1 MKKGDVQKR
10 DAQKPTVL
18 SALKTRDIAFLGL
31 FVAVSMVLSY
41 VESLI
46 PVYLGA
52 PGIKPG
58 LANLFVLLLFM
69 EKRPKE
75 AVAVNLI
82 RIVLSGFLFGN
93 LFSIVYSLA
102 GAALSMAVMYGMLW
116 MGRFHPFT
124 TSVAG
129 GIAHNIAQLLVAL
142 LVLDTDAMLYYLP
155 VLVLFGGAA
164 GILNGV
170 LAGLL
175 RPYLGRLW
183 QSDER
188 HRLRKH

>member
-1 MKKGDVQKR
+1 MKKRDVQK
-10 DAQKPTVL
+10 PTDVS
-18 SALKTRDIAFLGL
+18 SAKTREIAFLGL
-31 FVAVSMVLSY
+31 FVALSMILSY

-75 AVAVNLI
+75 AAAVNLL
-82 RIVLSGFLFGN
+82 RIVLGGLLFGN

-102 GAALSMAVMYGMLW
+102 GAALSMAVMYGMLCI
-116 MGRFHPFT
+116 GRFHPLT

-129 GIAHNIAQLLVAL
+129 GITHNLAQLLVAL
-142 LVLDTDAMLYYLP
+142 FVLDTNALLFYLP
-155 VLVLFGGAA
+155 VLVLSGGAA
-164 GILNGV
+164 GVLNGV
-170 LAGLL
+170 LSGLL
-175 RPYLGRLW
+175 KPYLHRLW
-183 QSDER
+183 QGT
-188 HRLRKH
+188 